1 LRTGAG
7 RPWLAVRL
15 GCTDYEEAL
24 ALQRRIV
31 AAKIGEPSRSDV
43 MLRLEH
49 PPVFT
54 LGRRGGS
61 ENIVAADCTLDGV
74 EVPVV
79 QVERGGNITYHGP
92 GQLVVYPLVDLRR
105 AGLSVVSFVEGMEWA
120 MIETAAR
127 WGISAKTDPRNRGAW
142 VGNDKLG
149 SIGITVRRGVSFHG
163 LALNVN
169 TELRPFS
176 WIHPCGLQGVGVT
189 SMAAILGRFL
199 DMEAVGAALER
210 NLEAAFR
217 MVLVKT
223 SLDELLRGLPPEDP
237 VR

>member
-1 LRTGAG
+1 M
-7 RPWLAVRL
+7 AVRL

-31 AAKIGEPSRSDV
+31 AAKNAEPSMPDV
-43 MLRLEH
+43 LLRLEH

-54 LGRRGGS
+54 LGRRGGA
-61 ENIVAADCTLDGV
+61 ENIVAADRTLDGL

-92 GQLVVYPLVDLRR
+92 GQLVVYPIVDLRR

-127 WGISAKTDPRNRGAW
+127 WGISAETNSRNRGAW
-142 VGNDKLG
+142 VGDDKLG

-169 TELRPFS
+169 TDLRPFS

-199 DMEAVGAALER
+199 DMEAVGTALER

-217 MVLVKT
+217 TILEK
-223 SLDELLRGLPPEDP
+223 SSFAALIRHLPPEEP